1 MKRVLW
7 KEGLFLKPQHFQKQ
21 DYLWAD
27 AWYQLYLQQG
37 PYAFGLAGFEF
48 TKTLLAKGDFSIS
61 HLSGVMPDGTVFN
74 FKGTSSLSVHVP
86 KGVNNEWIVLALPK
100 KRSTGIRVAQ
110 NRVEAVD
117 EPCVIQTEMVSDEL
131 IGEQERIEIEI
142 LEPNFSLRVVKNLN
156 SLNGFD
162 VLPLIK
168 VLEVRENQEMLI
180 DENFIPPMLSIRSS
194 LILNGYVEEIS
205 GYLTARRIKLLDR
218 ISGVNQHGVSGATE
232 LLLLQLINRYEPL
245 LQHYQ
250 RQTDLHPEKIYTL
263 LLQLAGELRTFTS
276 EDRGYT
282 HAPAYEHTHLNKTFD
297 KLMKDLRDAF
307 NYVFD
312 EPAILIPF
320 ESYKY
325 NLYLASFTD
334 KLNLDDQR
342 LVLAVKA
349 DMPAEQLRNLFPTH
363 VKIGPTELIRDL
375 VNLQVPGIGVSL
387 LPVAPRQIPYHN
399 GYLYFELDNHA
410 EMWLKLRESP
420 GLALHLGG
428 NFPNVDL
435 KLWAIRN

>member
-21 DYLWAD
+21 DYLWSD
-27 AWYQLYLQQG
+27 AWFQLYLQQG
-37 PYAFGLAGFEF
+37 PYAYGLSDFEY
-48 TKTLLAKGDFSIS
+48 TKTLLAKGDFSVS
-61 HLSGVMPDGTVFN
+61 HLAGVMPDGTVFN
-74 FKGTSSLSVHVP
+74 FEGTSSLGVHIP
-86 KGVNNEWIVLALPK
+86 KGVKNEWIVLALPK
-100 KRSTGIRVAQ
+100 KRATGIRVAK
-110 NRVEAVD
+110 NRVDAVD
-117 EPCVIQTEMVSDEL
+117 EPFVIQTEMVSDEL
-131 IGEQERIEIEI
+131 IGEQERIEIEV
-142 LEPNFSLRVVKNLN
+142 LEPNFSLKVVKNPS

-168 VLEVRENQEMLI
+168 IMEVRENQEMLI
-180 DENFIPPMLSIRSS
+180 DESFIPPVLSIRKST
-194 LILNGYVEEIS
+194 ILRGYVEEIS

-250 RQTDLHPEKIYTL
+250 RQTDMHPEKIYTL
-263 LLQLAGELRTFTS
+263 FLQLAGELRTFTS

-282 HAPAYEHTHLNKTFD
+282 HAPAYEHTHLAKTFD
-297 KLMKDLRDAF
+297 KLLKDLRDAF

-312 EPAILIPF
+312 EPAVLLPF

-325 NLYLASFTD
+325 NLHLASFSD
-334 KLNLDDQR
+334 KLNLDYQR

-349 DMPAEQLRNLFPTH
+349 DMPVEQLRNLFPTH

-375 VNLQVPGIGVSL
+375 VNLQVPGIAVSL
-387 LPVAPRQIPYHN
+387 LPVAPRQIPYHS
-399 GYLYFELDNHA
+399 GYLYFELDNHC

-428 NFPNVDL
+428 NFPNIDM

>member
-1 MKRVLW
+1 
-7 KEGLFLKPQHFQKQ
+7 
-21 DYLWAD
+21 
-27 AWYQLYLQQG
+27 
-37 PYAFGLAGFEF
+37 
-48 TKTLLAKGDFSIS
+48 
-61 HLSGVMPDGTVFN
+61 MPDGTVFN
-74 FKGTSSLSVHVP
+74 FKGTSSLSVHLP
-86 KGVNNEWIVLALPK
+86 KGVKNEWIVLALPK

-110 NRVEAVD
+110 NRVEAAD
-117 EPCVIQTEMVSDEL
+117 EPFVIQTEMVSDEL
-131 IGEQERIEIEI
+131 IGEQERIEVEV
-142 LEPNFSLRVVKNLN
+142 LEPNFSLRVIKNLN

-194 LILNGYVEEIS
+194 LILCGYVEEIS
-205 GYLTARRIKLLDR
+205 GYLTARLIKLLDR
-218 ISGVNQHGVSGATE
+218 ITGVNQHGVSGATE
-232 LLLLQLINRYEPL
+232 LLLLQLVNRYEPL

-263 LLQLAGELRTFTS
+263 FLQLAGELRTFTS

-334 KLNLDDQR
+334 KLNLDYQR

-375 VNLQVPGIGVSL
+375 VNLQVPGISVSL

-399 GYLYFELDNHA
+399 GYLYFELDNHS